1 MGLGCLNLFCFRSE
15 QLSMEHDKHVI
26 EVSDLVAV
34 ASSLEEELNEQIEE
48 RNAFGEHIAHLT
60 HELGQIL
67 IQSPK
72 LMFNCETPERGVPHG
87 KVIRIQCLS

>member
-1 MGLGCLNLFCFRSE
+1 
-15 QLSMEHDKHVI
+15 MEHDKHVI